1 MLINVGSAKKPEFMK
16 YKVAALTVDVKLG
29 EVERNVSEQLALVEE
44 AAKNGAK
51 LIATP
56 EMSTTG
62 YCWYNR
68 AEVKP
73 YVETIPGPTTDRF
86 QAIAEKYDCYIIV
99 GMPEVDPK
107 TDIYYNSAAFIGP
120 KGIVGV
126 HRKNHQYIA

>member
-86 QAIAEKYDCYIIV
+86 QAIYL
-99 GMPEVDPK
+99 PK
-107 TDIYYNSAAFIGP
+107 
-120 KGIVGV
+120 K
-126 HRKNHQYIA
+126 K